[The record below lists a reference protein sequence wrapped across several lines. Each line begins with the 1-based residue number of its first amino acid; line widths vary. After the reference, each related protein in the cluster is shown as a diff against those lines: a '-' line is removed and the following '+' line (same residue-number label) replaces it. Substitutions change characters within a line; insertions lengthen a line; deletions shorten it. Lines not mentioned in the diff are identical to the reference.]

1 MSKTIDEKV
10 VEMRFDNS
18 KFESNVKT
26 SISTLDK
33 LKNSLN
39 LDKAAKGLDSVNI
52 SASKFPSNVLGN
64 AINTVGLKF
73 SALQVAG
80 VTALAN
86 ITNTAI
92 NTARRISTE
101 LANAVTIQPIKD
113 GFSEYETQMN
123 AVQTILANTQK
134 EGTNVKIVNAALDE
148 LNHYADKTIYNF
160 TEMTR
165 NIGTFTAAGVKLDTS
180 VSAIKGIANLA
191 AVSGST
197 SQQASTA
204 MYQLSQAIAT
214 GTVRL
219 MDWNSVV
226 NAGMGGQ
233 VFQDALIRTSEH
245 LQTGAKAAIEA
256 KGSFRESLQEGW
268 LTTEVLTET
277 LDQFA
282 TAADTEEE
290 YQAAVKKFVDQ
301 GYTEEESKQLA
312 DMARTAGDAA
322 TKVKTF
328 TQLISTLK
336 EALGS
341 GWTESWRI
349 IIGDFEIAKE
359 MWSKA
364 SDYFGDAINNMS
376 DARNAMLTS
385 WAEGGGRESG
395 IQGIKNIFEGLLS
408 VLKPLKEA
416 FQEVFPPMTAEKL
429 IELTESF
436 KDLSSKM
443 KLNEEQAT
451 KLKNIFKGLFSL
463 VKTGADFTIKLIGG
477 MIKVLSNFKGVGEYL
492 FNLAAKF
499 GEWISNFSA
508 YIKEL
513 DSFGT
518 VINNITG
525 FITFLIDGIKNLF
538 NKIEKKPDTES
549 FNGIKNTVYSVGDAL
564 DKIGETVSKVW
575 NKIEPVL
582 TKISDGFKNAL
593 DTGRLKE
600 GTEIL
605 LKVFNT
611 GLWASIIL
619 SVKKFISS
627 LNDTADSNIIETF
640 KTISESAKNFVDHAT
655 KILDSVRDCLKTW
668 QTQLKVGIL
677 IELAIAVALLAQ
689 SIFILSMINP
699 EQLAAALTAVSIMLS
714 ELMGSLALFN
724 KINGEYKN
732 VGAAVVE
739 MIGLSV
745 AINILASALKKVSSL
760 NMDQL
765 AVGITGIT
773 VLLTELIVAMK
784 VLESDGTK
792 TIKGADTMLILAAS
806 MRLIAWSLTSVAK
819 LNWKQLAVGMSGI
832 TGVMIELIAAMKIMS
847 SLDGRTVSGTGQLI
861 VMSLALGVMAGLL
874 KIVSTMSWD
883 ELARGLSGLT
893 GCLTM
898 LMIAFQ
904 ILGYVGA
911 DAIKGAGKLIIIAGA
926 LSILVASMKSISSM
940 SWTEIASGLAAIGI
954 SMAILVT
961 GLNSLKNTTNVSGI
975 MSLIAVT
982 AALTILS
989 KNIQSLG
996 SMDWSSIGKGLVGI
1010 GSSMLILV
1018 VGLNAMKGT
1027 LEGSAAMLVAS
1038 LAITTFGASLK
1049 IIASIPVAGI
1059 AIGLVT
1065 IAAAIVILGI
1075 ASSALTEAI
1084 PAILAISAGIMM
1096 LGVAC
1101 LGVGVGIAAA
1111 VAAITA
1117 FFALIVASGAIIS
1130 KSLVS
1135 IATSFA
1141 SVVPIMAASIGQGFI
1156 AFIKEIAN
1164 GAVELNAAIK
1174 KIILSAISTFV
1185 ECVPEISSALLKFV
1199 VTIFDSLNMY
1209 IPQIADSLFT
1219 FLMNVMDKLDAYIP
1233 KLSQRFV
1240 QSLMMLMQ
1248 SIYDALKDVDTDV
1261 LVKGLIGI
1269 NMLSV
1274 LMTSL
1279 ASLTVLGPLAMMGAV
1294 VAGEVLSVLAVVMAT
1309 IGNIVGKLPGLAPM
1323 IEQSGNLLLTL
1334 GTTIGKFIGGLV
1346 GGISSGGIS
1355 SGVSSQLP
1363 KIAENLSGFITNFQP
1378 FIDNVKNLDASLL
1391 RGATMLA
1398 STIMII
1404 TGTGFLSAVSS
1415 VLTGKSTMNVFG
1427 KDLAKFGSALK
1438 DFSDNVSGINSDE
1451 VSSAAKAGKAIAEM
1465 ASAIPNQGGIASLFA
1480 GDNNLSKFGP
1490 QLADFGAALKDFSD
1504 NVSGVKADQVVA
1516 ASSAGKAIAEMA
1528 SYIPNEG
1535 GVAAWFAGDNSL
1547 GSFAPQ
1553 IAQFGVCLKAF
1564 ANNVTGIDAEEVVSA
1579 TSAAKSIA
1587 QMADYIPNEGGVA
1600 AWFAGDNS
1608 LSAFGPQIAQFG
1620 VCLKAFADNV
1630 TGIDAEGV
1638 SSAAN
1643 AAKSIAQM
1651 ADYIPNEGGVAAWFA
1666 GDNSISKFGPQ
1677 IAQFGYQLKAFAN
1690 NVTGIKSEDI
1700 NPAVDA
1706 AKSLAEMVSIIPNEG
1721 GVAAWFA
1728 GDNSLSSFGPQIAR
1742 FGVNLKAF
1750 SDNVTGISTTD
1761 ITAAASAGKTLAE
1774 MASTLPTNCNR
1785 IGSLSDQ
1792 LGPLA
1797 EKLKLFVSS
1806 MTGVEVT
1813 TSVAQVRRIIAL
1825 AKDISEV
1832 DSSKISAFGKSLKDI
1847 GGDGITKFI
1856 EAFKNSNSQIDT
1868 AVNSLLESVLTAM
1881 TSQQHKF
1888 YEEGSDFMLEFYNGL
1903 NSKSSTIISVCK
1915 TIISTAKGAMSN
1927 FRSDFYSAGEYL
1939 VQGFV
1944 NGIKDHTYL
1953 ARNAAS
1959 SMAREAKRGVERTLN
1974 IHSPSRVMYKDGIY
1988 TGMGFVNALN
1998 DYGDKSYR
2006 AASNMGNSAKR
2017 GMQDA
2022 INKISDFVDSDMD
2035 TQPTIRPVLDL
2046 TDIKNGA
2053 GLVSHMLD
2061 NTPAIQMAGS
2071 INAMVN
2077 KRNQNGVNSDI
2088 VTAIDKLH
2096 KDLQNVG
2103 NTSYNINGI
2112 TYDDGSNI
2120 SEAIKTLVNAAVVE
2134 RRM

>member
-1 MSKTIDEKV
+1 MSTTIDEKV

-26 SISTLDK
+26 SMSTLDK
-33 LKNSLN
+33 LKQSLN
-39 LDKAAKGLDSVNI
+39 LNGAAKGLESIN
-52 SASKFPSNVLGN
+52 SEASKFGS
-64 AINTVGLKF
+64 TGLSSAVDIVKAKF
-73 SALQVAG
+73 SALQVMG
-80 VTALAN
+80 ITALNN
-86 ITNTAI
+86 ITNSAV
-92 NTARRISTE
+92 NAGRRIAFA
-101 LANAVTIQPIKD
+101 LTIEPIKD
-113 GFSEYETQMN
+113 GFSEYETQIN
-123 AVQTILANTQK
+123 SVQTIMANTG
-134 EGTNVKIVNAALDE
+134 EDVKTVNAALDE
-148 LNHYADKTIYNF
+148 LNEYADLTIYNF
-160 TEMTR
+160 ATMTQ
-165 NIGTFTAAGVKLDTS
+165 NAGMFTAAGVSLEDTMI
-180 VSAIKGIANLA
+180 ALKGIGNWAAYAGAN
-191 AVSGST
+191 T
-197 SQQASTA
+197 QQMGNAT
-204 MYQLSQAIAT
+204 YQLGQALSAGSI
-214 GTVRL
+214 RL
-219 MDWNSVV
+219 QDWMSIEKA
-226 NAGMGGQ
+226 AGMGGAKYREAFMETARQ
-233 VFQDALIRTSEH
+233 HGINVDAM
-245 LQTGAKAAIEA
+245 IE
-256 KGSFRESLQEGW
+256 KNGSFRESLREGW
-268 LTTEVLTET
+268 LTTDIFIET
-277 LDQFA
+277 MQNFA
-282 TAADTEEE
+282 NDEGMT
-290 YQAAVKKFVDQ
+290 
-301 GYTEEESKQLA
+301 
-312 DMARTAGDAA
+312 DAA

-328 TQLISTLK
+328 TQLIDTLK
-336 EALGS
+336 EALGT
-341 GWTESWRI
+341 GWGTTWRI
-349 IIGDFEIAKE
+349 LIGDFEEAKTLWTDVSDTLSE
-359 MWSKA
+359 M
-364 SDYFGDAINNMS
+364 INTS
-376 DARNAMLTS
+376 ADARNKMLQS
-385 WAEGGGRESG
+385 WKDLGGRDMAIESM
-395 IQGIKNIFEGLLS
+395 KNVFEGLLS

-525 FITFLIDGIKNLF
+525 FITFLIDAIKNLF

-549 FNGIKNTVYSVGDAL
+549 FNGIKNAVYSVGDAL
-564 DKIGETVSKVW
+564 DKIGETLSKVW

-893 GCLTM
+893 GCLTI

-904 ILGYVGA
+904 ILGHAEA

-926 LSILVASMKSISSM
+926 LSILVASMKFISSM

-961 GLNSLKNTTNVSGI
+961 GLNSLKNTTSVSGI

-1174 KIILSAISTFV
+1174 KIILSAINTFV

-1219 FLMNVMDKLDAYIP
+1219 FLMNVMDKLDTYIP

-1323 IEQSGNLLLTL
+1323 IEQSGDLLLTL

-1363 KIAENLSGFITNFQP
+1363 KIAENLSGFMTNFQP

-1415 VLTGKSTMNVFG
+1415 VLTGKSTMSVFG
-1427 KDLAKFGSALK
+1427 KDLAKFGAALK

-1480 GDNNLSKFGP
+1480 GDNNLAKFGP

-1579 TSAAKSIA
+1579 TS
-1587 QMADYIPNEGGVA
+1587 
-1600 AWFAGDNS
+1600 
-1608 LSAFGPQIAQFG
+1608 
-1620 VCLKAFADNV
+1620 
-1630 TGIDAEGV
+1630 
-1638 SSAAN
+1638 

-1813 TSVAQVRRIIAL
+1813 TSVAQVRRIITL

-1974 IHSPSRVMYKDGIY
+1974 IHSPSRVMYKDGVY

>member
-26 SISTLDK
+26 SINTLDK
-33 LKNSLN
+33 LKSSLN
-39 LDKAAKGLDSVNI
+39 LDKAAKGLDSVNA
-52 SASKFPSNVLGN
+52 SASKFSSNGLGK
-64 AINTVGLKF
+64 AIQTVGLKF

-86 ITNTAI
+86 ITNAAV
-92 NTARRISTE
+92 NTARRITTE

-113 GFSEYETQMN
+113 GFAEYETQMN

-134 EGTNVKIVNAALDE
+134 EGTNVQIVNAALDE

-328 TQLISTLK
+328 TQLIDTLK

-359 MWSKA
+359 MWSKV
-364 SDYFGDAINNMS
+364 SDYFSDAINNMS
-376 DARNAMLTS
+376 DARNAMLTAWS
-385 WAEGGGRESG
+385 EGGGREAG
-395 IQGIKNIFEGLLS
+395 IQGIKNVFEGLLS

-429 IELTESF
+429 IKLTESF
-436 KDLSSKM
+436 RDLSSKM
-443 KLNEEQAT
+443 KLNEEQTT

-477 MIKVLSNFKGVGEYL
+477 FVKVLSNFKGIGEYL
-492 FNLAAKF
+492 FNLEAKL
-499 GEWISNFSA
+499 GEWISNFSD
-508 YIKEL
+508 YIEEL

-525 FITFLIDGIKNLF
+525 FISFLIDEIKNLFKKTEEKPNTESFDGIKNA
-538 NKIEKKPDTES
+538 
-549 FNGIKNTVYSVGDAL
+549 VYAVGDAL
-564 DKIGETVSKVW
+564 NKVGEVLSKVW

-582 TKISDGFKNAL
+582 TRISDGFKNAL

-605 LKVFNT
+605 LEVFNT

-619 SVKKFISS
+619 SVKKFISA

-640 KTISESAKNFVDHAT
+640 KTIGESAKNFVDHAT

-689 SIFILSMINP
+689 SILILSLINP
-699 EQLAAALTAVSIMLS
+699 ERLAAALTAVSIMLS

-819 LNWKQLAVGMSGI
+819 LNWQQLAVGMSGI
-832 TGVMIELIAAMKIMS
+832 TGVMIELVAAMKIMS
-847 SLDGRTVSGTGQLI
+847 SLNGGTVNGAGQLI
-861 VMSLALGVMAGLL
+861 VMSLALGTMAGIL
-874 KIVSTMSWD
+874 KLISTMSWD
-883 ELARGLSGLT
+883 DLARGLSGLT
-893 GCLTM
+893 GCLTI

-904 ILGYVGA
+904 IIGYAGA

-926 LSILVASMKSISSM
+926 LSILAASMKSIGSM
-940 SWTEIASGLAAIGI
+940 SWTEIASGLTAIAV

-961 GLNSLKNTTNVSGI
+961 GLNSLKNTASVSGI

-982 AALTILS
+982 AALTVLS

-1010 GSSMLILV
+1010 GSSMLVLV

-1027 LEGSAAMLVAS
+1027 LEGSSAMLVAS
-1038 LAITTFGASLK
+1038 LAIATFGASLK
-1049 IIASIPVAGI
+1049 LIASIPVAGI

-1065 IAAAIVILGI
+1065 IAAAIVILGV

-1117 FFALIVASGAIIS
+1117 FFALIAVSGAIIS

-1174 KIILSAISTFV
+1174 KIILSAIGTFV
-1185 ECVPEISSALLKFV
+1185 ECVPEMTDSLLKFV
-1199 VTIFDSLNMY
+1199 VTMFDSLNMY

-1219 FLMNVMDKLDAYIP
+1219 FLMSVMDKLDTYIP

-1248 SIYDALKDVDTDV
+1248 NIYDALKDVDTDV

-1279 ASLTVLGPLAMMGAV
+1279 ASLTILGPLAMMGAV
-1294 VAGEVLSVLAVVMAT
+1294 VAGEVLSVLAVVMAA
-1309 IGNIVGKLPGLAPM
+1309 IGNIAGKLPGLAPM
-1323 IEQSGNLLLTL
+1323 IEQSGDLLLSL
-1334 GTTIGKFIGGLV
+1334 GATIGKFIGGLV
-1346 GGISSGGIS
+1346 GGISA
-1355 SGVSSQLP
+1355 GVSSQLP
-1363 KIAENLSGFITNFQP
+1363 KIAENLSGFMTNFQP
-1378 FIDNVKNLDASLL
+1378 FVDNVKNLDASLL

-1404 TGTGFLSAVSS
+1404 TGTGFLSAISS
-1415 VLTGKSTMNVFG
+1415 VLTGKSTMSVFG
-1427 KDLAKFGSALK
+1427 KDLAKFGTALK

-1504 NVSGVKADQVVA
+1504 NVTGVKADQVVA
-1516 ASSAGKAIAEMA
+1516 ASTAGKAIAEMA

-1564 ANNVTGIDAEEVVSA
+1564 ANNVKGIDAEEVTSA
-1579 TSAAKSIA
+1579 ANAAKSIA
-1587 QMADYIPNEGGVA
+1587 QMADYIPNEGGIAAWFAGDNSLSAFGPQIARFGVNLKSFADNVKGIDVEGVSSAAESAKTIAEMADYIPNEGGVA

-1608 LSAFGPQIAQFG
+1608 LS
-1620 VCLKAFADNV
+1620 
-1630 TGIDAEGV
+1630 
-1638 SSAAN
+1638 
-1643 AAKSIAQM
+1643 
-1651 ADYIPNEGGVAAWFA
+1651 
-1666 GDNSISKFGPQ
+1666 KFGPE
-1677 IAQFGYQLKAFAN
+1677 IARFGYQLKAFAN

-1728 GDNSLSSFGPQIAR
+1728 GDNSLSAFGPQIAR
-1742 FGVNLKAF
+1742 FGVNLKTF

-1813 TSVAQVRRIIAL
+1813 TSVAQVRRIITL

-1832 DSSKISAFGKSLKDI
+1832 DSSKISAFGRSLKDI

-1856 EAFKNSNSQIDT
+1856 EAFKNANSQIDT
-1868 AVNSLLESVLTAM
+1868 AVDSLLESILTVM
-1881 TSQQHKF
+1881 TSQQYKF

-1903 NSKSSTIISVCK
+1903 NSKSSTIVNVCK
-1915 TIISTAKGAMSN
+1915 TITSTAKGAMNN

-1959 SMAREAKRGVERTLN
+1959 SMAREAKRGVEQTLD
-1974 IHSPSRVMYKDGIY
+1974 IHSPSRIMYEDGKY

-2006 AASNMGNSAKR
+2006 AALDMGNSARR
-2017 GMQDA
+2017 GIQDA
-2022 INKISDFVDSDMD
+2022 INKISDFIDSDMD

-2046 TDIKNGA
+2046 SNIKNGA
-2053 GLVSHMLD
+2053 SLVNGMFD
-2061 NTPAIQMAGS
+2061 NTPAIQMAGN

-2077 KRNQNGVNSDI
+2077 QRNQNGVNSDI

-2096 KDLQNVG
+2096 KDLQNVSS
-2103 NTSYNINGI
+2103 TSYNINGI